1 MSTISNCKCCRPY
14 FSEISKPARPCN
26 RSDRIKALALILFLA
41 VIFIGR
47 AGSAAESPETSD
59 ELDYIIGPRD
69 VVSIKVW
76 GEAGLTDLFEVNGGG
91 TIPYFFLGDVHVAG
105 LTPRQV
111 RDKITALLVDG
122 YLKDPI
128 VIVRISE
135 YQANEV
141 QIHGAILRPGT
152 YVLQTNTT
160 TLSGLISMASGTSDN
175 RGKEAFIIRGG
186 AAMLKKRAGISSG
199 NEGERGSPSS
209 GEGGTTDKPGSV
221 TDIPE
226 KLVGQ
231 ERIVVDLRPLL
242 DHGVLYTDV
251 IIYPGDFVLIGK
263 ISVEDIKRHYVFVE
277 GAVRNPKQLEYHEGM
292 TALQAVIQCGGFDEL
307 ASPNRTYITRLGP
320 DGKPA
325 NIRAKLK
332 DVQRGRVKDTPLQ
345 PGDRITVRE
354 SWF

>member
-14 FSEISKPARPCN
+14 FSEISKPARPRN
-26 RSDRIKALALILFLA
+26 RSNRIITLALILFLA
-41 VIFIGR
+41 VTFIGR
-47 AGSAAESPETSD
+47 TGSAAESPETSD
-59 ELDYIIGPRD
+59 DQDYIVGPRD
-69 VVSIKVW
+69 VVNIKVW
-76 GEAGLTDLFEVNGGG
+76 GEIGLSDFFEVNGGG
-91 TIPYFFLGDVHVAG
+91 TIPYFFLGDVHIAG

-128 VIVRISE
+128 VIVRIDE
-135 YQANEV
+135 YHANEV
-141 QIHGAILRPGT
+141 QIHGAVMQPGT

-160 TLSGLISMASGTSDN
+160 TLSSLISMAGGTSDN

-186 AAMLKKRAGISSG
+186 VAMLEKREGISSG

-209 GEGGTTDKPGSV
+209 GEGDTTDKPGSL

-226 KLVGQ
+226 KLKGQ

-242 DHGVLYTDV
+242 DHGVLGTDV
-251 IIYPGDFVLIGK
+251 TIYPGDFVLIGK
-263 ISVEDIKRHYVFVE
+263 ISVEDVKRHYVFVE
-277 GAVRNPKQLEYHEGM
+277 GAVNIPKKLEYHEGM
-292 TALQAVIQCGGFDEL
+292 TVLQAVIQCGGFDEL
-307 ASPNRTYITRLGP
+307 ASPNRTFITRLGP

-325 NIRAKLK
+325 NIRVRLK
-332 DVQRGRVKDTPLQ
+332 DVQRGRVEDTPLQ
-345 PGDRITVRE
+345 PGDRINVRE